1 MDPDPPLSQSNRA
14 STVSGVDLL
23 DGPDAHR
30 VGRGLVGVGGSDLVA
45 SLERADRHAVE
56 GHHRFLGEGGHERV
70 VVTGT
75 HRVVEQLLVLAH
87 GLGQIHAA
95 MLMVRVVFVYD
106 GMAAPARNQPPVHR
120 DRDDEGHGQ
129 RKRQAAPEEKARQP
143 GLHRARDSQHDRVV
157 HYLHHGDGDGVGG
170 ERHLDGLPER
180 HARAQHRPDGQR
192 VAEEERQDDRERVIR
207 FEDLVEKVRIS
218 NPDADIEL
226 LRRAY
231 VFSAFEHK
239 GQVRHSGEPY
249 LVHPLEVAD
258 QLADMKLDVVAI
270 AAGLLHDIVE
280 DTQTPIERIKELFGV
295 DVAHVVEGVTK
306 LGSIQFSS
314 SEQRQAENF
323 RKMLL
328 AMVDDIRVILV
339 KLADRLH
346 NMRTLHHL
354 PEERR
359 IKIAQETRDI
369 YAPIA
374 NRLGMSKVK
383 NELEELAFKY
393 LEPKSYESLRHR
405 VESRRRATEGMIE
418 ELKKNITAKLVDA
431 QIPVIQI
438 DGRIKRLFSIHQK
451 LKRQKIDL
459 EQVYDLV
466 ALRIITGSV
475 RDCYATL
482 GIIHQTWAPVPGR
495 IKDFIA
501 MPRPNGYQSLH
512 TSVVSERGFP
522 FEVQIRSADMHRI
535 AEEGIAAHWKYKEGR
550 VGADR
555 DEQYFIWLRQL
566 LEWQQ
571 EVRDPA
577 GVPAEPEDRALP
589 GRGLHLHP
597 EGGGQGAAA
606 RRDAGRLRLR
616 HSHRRRPPV
625 RRRPRQRQDGAAPH
639 QAAQRRHRRDRHRAG
654 PQAEPR
660 LAQLRRH
667 LAGPQQDQALHP
679 RRGENPQP
687 RAGKEA
693 VRQGSAP
700 LRPQREVAHRR
711 GALRR
716 AVDRAAACRRRT
728 SSSPRSRTARLSAKA
743 VLGKLVPQEQLKEPQ
758 QESALSS
765 VVRRVL
771 GTGDEKIKVRG
782 IDDLMV
788 FRARCCNPIR
798 GEKIVGY
805 ITRGKG
811 VSVHAAACPN
821 VVNLLYDP
829 ERRIDVEWDKGSDPS
844 PYTVRLSIQV
854 EDRKGILADVSSK
867 IAGINTNI
875 RNVEATTTDQMG
887 RIDMTV
893 EISDVKHLQKVIK
906 SLRSVDG
913 VVDVERASR

>member
-1 MDPDPPLSQSNRA
+1 M
-14 STVSGVDLL
+14 
-23 DGPDAHR
+23 
-30 VGRGLVGVGGSDLVA
+30 
-45 SLERADRHAVE
+45 
-56 GHHRFLGEGGHERV
+56 
-70 VVTGT
+70 
-75 HRVVEQLLVLAH
+75 
-87 GLGQIHAA
+87 
-95 MLMVRVVFVYD
+95 
-106 GMAAPARNQPPVHR
+106 
-120 DRDDEGHGQ
+120 
-129 RKRQAAPEEKARQP
+129 
-143 GLHRARDSQHDRVV
+143 
-157 HYLHHGDGDGVGG
+157 
-170 ERHLDGLPER
+170 
-180 HARAQHRPDGQR
+180 
-192 VAEEERQDDRERVIR
+192 IR
-207 FEDLVEKVRIS
+207 FEDLVDKVRAG

-280 DTQTPIERIKELFGV
+280 DTQTPIERIRELFGA

-306 LGSIQFSS
+306 LGAIPFSS
-314 SEQRQAENF
+314 SEERQAENF

-328 AMVDDIRVILV
+328 AMVDDVRVILV

-374 NRLGMSKVK
+374 NRLGMSKIK
-383 NELEELAFKY
+383 NELEELAFRY
-393 LEPKSYESLRHR
+393 LETKSYESLRSR

-418 ELKKNITAKLVDA
+418 ELRKNITAKLAEA
-431 QIPVIQI
+431 QVPVLTI

-466 ALRIITGSV
+466 ALRIVTQSV
-475 RDCYATL
+475 KDCYAAL
-482 GIIHQTWAPVPGR
+482 GIIHQTWSPVPGR

-512 TSVVSERGFP
+512 TSVVSDRGFP
-522 FEVQIRSADMHRI
+522 FEVQIRTAEMHRI

-550 VGADR
+550 VGANR
-555 DEQYFIWLRQL
+555 DEQSFMWLRQL

-571 EVRDPA
+571 EVRDPQ
-577 GVPAEPEDRALP
+577 EFLQNLKIELYPEEVYIFTPKGEVKALP
-589 GRGLHLHP
+589 RGATPVDFAYAIHTDVGHQCVGARVNSKMVPLRTRLRNGDIIEIVTAAGHKPSRDWLNFVVTSRARNKIRHFIHAEERIRSLELGRKLF
-597 EGGGQGAAA
+597 EKEA
-606 RRDAGRLRLR
+606 RRFGLSMKQLGDA
-616 HSHRRRPPV
+616 
-625 RRRPRQRQDGAAPH
+625 DGLSKVAGEYGMQKPEELFAAI
-639 QAAQRRHRRDRHRAG
+639 G
-654 PQAEPR
+654 Y
-660 LAQLRRH
+660 
-667 LAGPQQDQALHP
+667 
-679 RRGENPQP
+679 
-687 RAGKEA
+687 
-693 VRQGSAP
+693 
-700 LRPQREVAHRR
+700 
-711 GALRR
+711 
-716 AVDRAAACRRRT
+716 
-728 SSSPRSRTARLSAKA
+728 
-743 VLGKLVPQEQLKEPQ
+743 GKLAAKSVLAKMVPQEQLKEAP
-758 QESALSS
+758 ETGLVS

-771 GTGDEKIKVRG
+771 GTGEEKIKVRG
-782 IDDLMV
+782 ADDLMV

-798 GEKIVGY
+798 GEQIVGY

-811 VSVHAAACPN
+811 VSVHSVSCPN

-829 ERRIDVEWDKGSDPS
+829 ERRIEVEWDKGADAA

-854 EDRKGILADVSSK
+854 EDRKGILADVSAK

-875 RNVEATTTDQMG
+875 RNVEATTDASMG

-906 SLRSVDG
+906 SLRSIAG

>member
-1 MDPDPPLSQSNRA
+1 M
-14 STVSGVDLL
+14 
-23 DGPDAHR
+23 
-30 VGRGLVGVGGSDLVA
+30 
-45 SLERADRHAVE
+45 
-56 GHHRFLGEGGHERV
+56 
-70 VVTGT
+70 
-75 HRVVEQLLVLAH
+75 
-87 GLGQIHAA
+87 
-95 MLMVRVVFVYD
+95 
-106 GMAAPARNQPPVHR
+106 
-120 DRDDEGHGQ
+120 
-129 RKRQAAPEEKARQP
+129 
-143 GLHRARDSQHDRVV
+143 
-157 HYLHHGDGDGVGG
+157 
-170 ERHLDGLPER
+170 
-180 HARAQHRPDGQR
+180 
-192 VAEEERQDDRERVIR
+192 IR
-207 FEDLVEKVRIS
+207 FEDLVDKVRAG

-280 DTQTPIERIKELFGV
+280 DTQTPIERIRELFGA

-306 LGSIQFSS
+306 LGAIPFSS
-314 SEQRQAENF
+314 SEERQAENF

-328 AMVDDIRVILV
+328 AMVDDVRVILV

-374 NRLGMSKVK
+374 NRLGMSKIK
-383 NELEELAFKY
+383 NELEELAFRY
-393 LEPKSYESLRHR
+393 LEPKSYESLRSR

-418 ELKKNITAKLVDA
+418 ELRKNITAKLVEA
-431 QIPVIQI
+431 QVPVIAI

-459 EQVYDLV
+459 DQVYDLV
-466 ALRIITGSV
+466 ALRIVTQSV
-475 RDCYATL
+475 KDCYAAL
-482 GIIHQTWAPVPGR
+482 GIIHQTWSPVPGR

-512 TSVVSERGFP
+512 TSVVSDRGFP
-522 FEVQIRSADMHRI
+522 FEVQIRTAEMHRI

-550 VGADR
+550 VGANR
-555 DEQYFIWLRQL
+555 DEQSFMWLRQL

-571 EVRDPA
+571 EVRDPQ
-577 GVPAEPEDRALP
+577 EFLQNLKIELYPEEVYIFTPKGEVKALP
-589 GRGLHLHP
+589 RDATPVDFAYAIHTDVGHQCVGARVNGKMVPLRTRLRNGDIIEIVTAAGHKPSRDWLNFVVTSRARNKIRHFIHSEERIRSLELGRKLF
-597 EGGGQGAAA
+597 EKEA
-606 RRDAGRLRLR
+606 RRFGLTMKQLGDA
-616 HSHRRRPPV
+616 
-625 RRRPRQRQDGAAPH
+625 DGLAKVASEYGMQKAEELFAAI
-639 QAAQRRHRRDRHRAG
+639 G
-654 PQAEPR
+654 Y
-660 LAQLRRH
+660 
-667 LAGPQQDQALHP
+667 
-679 RRGENPQP
+679 
-687 RAGKEA
+687 
-693 VRQGSAP
+693 
-700 LRPQREVAHRR
+700 
-711 GALRR
+711 
-716 AVDRAAACRRRT
+716 
-728 SSSPRSRTARLSAKA
+728 
-743 VLGKLVPQEQLKEPQ
+743 GKLAAKSVIAKMVPQEQLKETP
-758 QESALSS
+758 ETGLVS

-771 GTGDEKIKVRG
+771 GTGEDKIKVRG
-782 IDDLMV
+782 ADDLMV

-798 GEKIVGY
+798 GEQIIGY

-811 VSVHAAACPN
+811 VSVHSVACPN

-829 ERRIDVEWDKGSDPS
+829 ERRIDVEWDKGADAS

-854 EDRKGILADVSSK
+854 EDRKGILADVSAK

-875 RNVEATTTDQMG
+875 RNVEATTDASMG

-906 SLRSVDG
+906 SLRSIAG

>member
-1 MDPDPPLSQSNRA
+1 M
-14 STVSGVDLL
+14 
-23 DGPDAHR
+23 
-30 VGRGLVGVGGSDLVA
+30 
-45 SLERADRHAVE
+45 
-56 GHHRFLGEGGHERV
+56 
-70 VVTGT
+70 
-75 HRVVEQLLVLAH
+75 
-87 GLGQIHAA
+87 
-95 MLMVRVVFVYD
+95 
-106 GMAAPARNQPPVHR
+106 
-120 DRDDEGHGQ
+120 
-129 RKRQAAPEEKARQP
+129 
-143 GLHRARDSQHDRVV
+143 
-157 HYLHHGDGDGVGG
+157 
-170 ERHLDGLPER
+170 
-180 HARAQHRPDGQR
+180 
-192 VAEEERQDDRERVIR
+192 IR
-207 FEDLVEKVRIS
+207 FEDLVEKVRAS

-280 DTQTPIERIKELFGV
+280 DTQTPIERIRELFGT

-306 LGSIQFSS
+306 LGAISFSS
-314 SEQRQAENF
+314 SEERQAENF

-359 IKIAQETRDI
+359 VKIAQETRDI

-374 NRLGMSKVK
+374 NRLGMSKIK
-383 NELEELAFKY
+383 NELEELAFRY
-393 LEPKSYESLRHR
+393 LEPKSYESLRSR

-418 ELKKNITAKLVDA
+418 ELRKTISAKLAEA
-431 QIPVIQI
+431 QVPILTI

-459 EQVYDLV
+459 DQVYDLV
-466 ALRIITGSV
+466 ALRIVTESV
-475 RDCYATL
+475 KDCYAAL
-482 GIIHQTWAPVPGR
+482 GIIHQTWSPVPGR

-522 FEVQIRSADMHRI
+522 FEVQIRTAEMHRI

-571 EVRDPA
+571 EVRDPQ
-577 GVPAEPEDRALP
+577 EFLQNLKIELYPEEVYIFTPKGEVKALP
-589 GRGLHLHP
+589 RDATPVDFAYAIHTDVGHQCVGARVNGKMVPLRTRLRNGDIVEIVTAPGHKPSRDWLNFVVTSRARNKIKHFTHAEEKIRSLELGRKLF
-597 EGGGQGAAA
+597 EKEA
-606 RRDAGRLRLR
+606 RRFGLSLK
-616 HSHRRRPPV
+616 
-625 RRRPRQRQDGAAPH
+625 
-639 QAAQRRHRRDRHRAG
+639 
-654 PQAEPR
+654 
-660 LAQLRRH
+660 H
-667 LAGPQQDQALHP
+667 LA
-679 RRGENPQP
+679 ENDGL
-687 RAGKEA
+687 GKVAAEYGMTKA
-693 VRQGSAP
+693 E
-700 LRPQREVAHRR
+700 EVF
-711 GALRR
+711 
-716 AVDRAAACRRRT
+716 AAIGYGK
-728 SSSPRSRTARLSAKA
+728 LGAKA
-743 VLGKLVPQEQLKEPQ
+743 VLAKLVPQDQLKETS
-758 QESALSS
+758 ETGLAS

-771 GTGDEKIKVRG
+771 GTGEEKIKVRG
-782 IDDLMV
+782 FDDLMV

-811 VSVHAAACPN
+811 VSVHAASCPN

-829 ERRIDVEWDKGSDPS
+829 ERRIDVEWDKGTDPA

-906 SLRSVDG
+906 SLRSIAG
-913 VVDVERASR
+913 VIDVERASR